1 MIATIIITVLTII
14 FMILA
19 ILFKPQICIKN
30 IKISTYWIV
39 TLLGAMLLVAFGAI
53 DFGTIFKN
61 LTASTAIN
69 PLKILT
75 LFISMSML
83 SIFLDEVGFFS
94 YIANVVLKK
103 AKTSQTTLFLLLYAL
118 VSVLTVF
125 TSNDIIILTFTPFI
139 CYFTKNA
146 KINPIPYLVTEFVSA
161 NTWSMALI
169 IGNPTNI
176 YLATASNITFIN
188 YFTTMIVPT
197 IFGGVTS
204 FSLLYLLFRKQF
216 KKPLAVQDVPN
227 TTTYIE
233 VDVDNNIENANK
245 NENTSINANENVS
258 ANENANENAKTNE
271 NANENAKTNE
281 NKNINTSAHT
291 NTNENENITAIN
303 IDTAKIENKP
313 LLIIGLALL
322 AICTIL
328 LTISSYIGL
337 EMWLITLICFV
348 ALVVLVGITS
358 LIQRKVPTQLIGAL
372 KRAPYELIPFVL
384 SMFVVVLA
392 LNNSGITNKIFMFFG
407 DKNTAWVYG
416 ATSFLTANLIN
427 NIPMSVLFSTI
438 ISNNTTST
446 ALAVYSAIIGSNL
459 CAIFTPIGALAGI
472 MWSNLI
478 KKHNIKFNFLQF
490 VKYGAIISLPTLC
503 ASLLGLSIV
512 L

>member
-1 MIATIIITVLTII
+1 
-14 FMILA
+14 MILA

-94 YIANVVLKK
+94 YLANVVLKK

-245 NENTSINANENVS
+245 NENTSIN
-258 ANENANENAKTNE
+258 
-271 NANENAKTNE
+271 
-281 NKNINTSAHT
+281 
-291 NTNENENITAIN
+291 
-303 IDTAKIENKP
+303 
-313 LLIIGLALL
+313 
-322 AICTIL
+322 
-328 LTISSYIGL
+328 
-337 EMWLITLICFV
+337 
-348 ALVVLVGITS
+348 
-358 LIQRKVPTQLIGAL
+358 
-372 KRAPYELIPFVL
+372 
-384 SMFVVVLA
+384 
-392 LNNSGITNKIFMFFG
+392 
-407 DKNTAWVYG
+407 
-416 ATSFLTANLIN
+416 
-427 NIPMSVLFSTI
+427 
-438 ISNNTTST
+438 
-446 ALAVYSAIIGSNL
+446 
-459 CAIFTPIGALAGI
+459 
-472 MWSNLI
+472 
-478 KKHNIKFNFLQF
+478 
-490 VKYGAIISLPTLC
+490 
-503 ASLLGLSIV
+503 
-512 L
+512 

>member
-94 YIANVVLKK
+94 YLANVVLKK
-103 AKTSQTTLFLLLYAL
+103 AKTSQTTLYFLLYAL

-258 ANENANENAKTNE
+258 AIANANENE
-271 NANENAKTNE
+271 NANAKTNE
-281 NKNINTSAHT
+281 NKNINTNAHT

-358 LIQRKVPTQLIGAL
+358 LIQRKAPTQLFGAL